1 MKKIIFFFT
10 LFIAFSTLS
19 AQQTGYYNGVEGKQG
34 EELKA
39 QLNDIISGHT
49 VYSYFFSKEIFKLS
63 DQDPDNPANV
73 ITVYGGFSRPNNE
86 YGTGGDVLNREHVW
100 AKSHGTFDG
109 ITPMDSDVHNLK
121 PADASVN
128 QSRSN
133 KDFDN
138 GGTQHPEATDCY
150 FTADTWEPRDAAKGD
165 IARIIFLYCRRAMKA
180 KMVSSIWKL

>member
-1 MKKIIFFFT
+1 M
-10 LFIAFSTLS
+10 
-19 AQQTGYYNGVEGKQG
+19 NM
-34 EELKA
+34 
-39 QLNDIISGHT
+39 
-49 VYSYFFSKEIFKLS
+49 
-63 DQDPDNPANV
+63 
-73 ITVYGGFSRPNNE
+73 YGP
-86 YGTGGDVLNREHVW
+86 
-100 AKSHGTFDG
+100 KSHGTFDG

-165 IARIIFLYCRRAMKA
+165 IARIIFICQHAMKA
-180 KMVSSIWKL
+180 KMVSSTWKLLTDKHLSNTNTWSLIYPVGMEYAGSAR